1 MEQAFEKKDLWQKA
15 QRFVL
20 GVYSLTEKFPPSE
33 ANGLTPRLRK
43 AAVLAAVNIAEG
55 LRSEENGKQ
64 QQTHFFCISQSL
76 IDECRQ
82 HFMFAKYLGYGY
94 SAGLKEQLEELD
106 LLIHSYSAATSVTA
120 F

>member
-1 MEQAFEKKDLWQKA
+1 MEQTFEKKDLWQKA

-55 LRSEENGKQ
+55 FKSEESGKQ
-64 QQTHFFCISQSL
+64 QQTHFFSISQSL
-76 IDECRQ
+76 MDECRQ

-94 SAGLKEQLEELD
+94 SAELKEQSEELNT
-106 LLIHSYSAATSVTA
+106 LLRAHSSAAIA
-120 F
+120 A